1 MHGPAWGDR
10 EELLARTVDR
20 LGEVVALLHA
30 AWFKP
35 PHPQPVP
42 TQRPGGDGDGQP
54 GELVG
59 PPVMSSPAEIRAF
72 FHTPGTRVVVTDS

>member
-30 AWFKP
+30 GLRFKP
-35 PHPQPVP
+35 PHPEPVP
-42 TQRPGGDGDGQP
+42 VPRPGSGDGRP
-54 GELVG
+54 GELAA

-72 FHTPGTRVVVTDS
+72 FNAPGSRVVVTDS